1 MSPMGQKQ
9 TYAAHKLMSALP
21 PKADINASVYRPCW
35 LLPPIIAVIGG
46 YASRPLLH
54 LSRSAVGE
62 LFLLEVV
69 FRQVAINEL
78 ANHRGQRICFGIAA
92 IDGHYAHVVCAFEHT
107 RPLLSHGLVIGKHPQ
122 NTLVCPLVH
131 TSRFDRDGAV
141 CAP

>member
-92 IDGHYAHVVCAFEHT
+92 IDGHYAHVVCAFEDN
-107 RPLLSHGLVIGKHPQ
+107 PLPPFARSRDRQAFPKYAG
-122 NTLVCPLVH
+122 
-131 TSRFDRDGAV
+131 TSARAYLE
-141 CAP
+141 A